1 MVGASEK
8 EDRIVNTS
16 VSLGVQLLLKRGA
29 TLPSSLNKVKKR
41 KIGAGA
47 GTASVFV
54 GDHVISSAIV

>member
-1 MVGASEK
+1 MVGGSEK
-8 EDRIVNTS
+8 EDRTVNTS
-16 VSLGVQLLLKRGA
+16 FSLGVQLVLKRGA
-29 TLPSSLNKVKKR
+29 TLPSSLNKLKK